1 MSATHHFFL
10 KQIENEFPKFKSF
23 CILDYGCGN
32 GEFARIIPE
41 KKVAKYEGW
50 EVSDNCIAKAKQIFT
65 QKKYSFHKINKQNP
79 PSFHKNSFDII
90 LFIGVIQ
97 YMTYEELNSVLDNV
111 RLALKDNGALLIST
125 TTNHFI
131 YKVFNIYRIFLPHKY
146 ISRTKLIKSLKKQ
159 GFVVELQQE
168 RGILFAPIFSNF
180 ISLLFDSV
188 DRFVLN
194 TRGELGVFGRII
206 RKLFY
211 PLLLLEQQLPVD
223 FGYTL
228 FVRAE
233 RLK

>member
-1 MSATHHFFL
+1 MH
-10 KQIENEFPKFKSF
+10 KQIMDFEKYYEGKNDITQYLQPKIGKRFAIFTKSNTNNLIDLSTKPDNF
-23 CILDYGCGN
+23 IGLYDLNFLDYGDVMSN
-32 GEFARIIPE
+32 REVEKIHNIEIIKEARGDVLIAGLGIGLILLPIMN
-41 KKVAKYEGW
+41 KT
-50 EVSDNCIAKAKQIFT
+50 EV
-65 QKKYSFHKINKQNP
+65 
-79 PSFHKNSFDII
+79 
-90 LFIGVIQ
+90 
-97 YMTYEELNSVLDNV
+97 
-111 RLALKDNGALLIST
+111 
-125 TTNHFI
+125 
-131 YKVFNIYRIFLPHKY
+131 
-146 ISRTKLIKSLKKQ
+146 KSIE
-159 GFVVELQQE
+159 VVELQQE